1 MKTQIRLTSRYCEQR
16 ISQLCISVGCYADPW
31 ERWSGTRSISEGL
44 RGLLSSLEVGSW
56 SVGSVFSEGE
66 RLCSSQPTWMAW
78 LFALVALRL
87 SCLTENQASSSLP
100 HDPVRLSGLIPG
112 ESQFPGVPEK
122 TRGLLWFQTSAVALQ
137 APRGRRPA
145 HTSLASCRLCQ
156 HWARSL
162 SLPFWNLVSLVI
174 ALREGTAQLTCVYS
188 NWSLGSN
195 VDQWNTEVIKPHY
208 IPTEILFFF
217 FEFWKSLITSGFKT
231 FQASCFRQ
239 V

>member
-1 MKTQIRLTSRYCEQR
+1 MHFGWVLCWSLRKMVWHQEHFWRPKGASVIVRSRL
-16 ISQLCISVGCYADPW
+16 L
-31 ERWSGTRSISEGL
+31 ERGVCLL
-44 RGLLSSLEVGSW
+44 RGA
-56 SVGSVFSEGE
+56 

-78 LFALVALRL
+78 LFALVAPRL
-87 SCLTENQASSSLP
+87 SYLTENQASSSLP

-122 TRGLLWFQTSAVALQ
+122 TRGLLWFQTSAAALQ

-195 VDQWNTEVIKPHY
+195 VDQWNTEAIKPHY

-217 FEFWKSLITSGFKT
+217 FFWILKKFHYIWF
-231 FQASCFRQ
+231 
-239 V
+239 